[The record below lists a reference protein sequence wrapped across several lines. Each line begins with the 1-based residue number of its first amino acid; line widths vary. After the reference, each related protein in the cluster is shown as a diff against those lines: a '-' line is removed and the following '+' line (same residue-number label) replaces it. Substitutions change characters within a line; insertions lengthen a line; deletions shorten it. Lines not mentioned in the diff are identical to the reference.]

1 MPIKS
6 SQTIADRLNA
16 AQVAI
21 NNTLT
26 DSEIQSLVAAYGYN
40 EVRWTKVNN
49 GTTRLCHLSLENTNA
64 QIAGEPGR
72 LLFTLSK
79 ANGRNYEKFFEF

>member
-1 MPIKS
+1 MPTKS

-21 NNTLT
+21 NNTLA

-40 EVRWTKVNN
+40 KVRMNEGKQWYDQAFNAV
-49 GTTRLCHLSLENTNA
+49 NA
-64 QIAGEPGR
+64 QIA
-72 LLFTLSK
+72 
-79 ANGRNYEKFFEF
+79 